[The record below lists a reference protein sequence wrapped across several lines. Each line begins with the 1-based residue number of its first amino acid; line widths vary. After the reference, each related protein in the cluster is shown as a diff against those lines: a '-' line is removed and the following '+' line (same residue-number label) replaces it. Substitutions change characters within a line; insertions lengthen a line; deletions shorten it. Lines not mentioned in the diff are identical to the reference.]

1 MLALQMTESY
11 FLSCLFM
18 GNMSPYYFKTIFRL
32 CVKCILSFI
41 KIGGAVSEKNCRIRQ
56 TFVVLYIGLECN
68 VHCSLIVKVRNRSVI
83 GMSKRLRLLQIIMH
97 STKSISREWP
107 FSTSSNV
114 NLFFFANSPTY
125 SSTRE
130 LTLMSYSLYNGGW
143 YFEIR
148 TQETFSQKS
157 NFQWTSFWRTLAV
170 VAIVVSITKWLVNV
184 VFKFNRKRGLKP
196 PFENWHIFSSAVL
209 THATLS
215 KINECT

>member
-1 MLALQMTESY
+1 M
-11 FLSCLFM
+11 
-18 GNMSPYYFKTIFRL
+18 
-32 CVKCILSFI
+32 
-41 KIGGAVSEKNCRIRQ
+41 
-56 TFVVLYIGLECN
+56 ECN

-114 NLFFFANSPTY
+114 NLFFANSSTY

-143 YFEIR
+143 YIEIR
-148 TQETFSQKS
+148 TQETFPQKS
-157 NFQWTSFWRTLAV
+157 NFNQTSFWRTFAV
-170 VAIVVSITKWLVNV
+170 VAIVVSSTKWLNV